1 MTGRRAADRKWGAS
15 ASLSFQSCRVITADQ
30 WSSSTQYKYLSVV
43 RGIQH
48 SLWAKIVFSACAV
61 QTLARF
67 QATPPKG
74 WSLTVRR
81 SAIRPLQ
88 NCEFCYPHVFKAASR
103 PLVC

>member
-1 MTGRRAADRKWGAS
+1 MGRFCEPVFS
-15 ASLSFQSCRVITADQ
+15 IIPSNYSLHKARSDQ

-74 WSLTVRR
+74 WSLTMRR

-88 NCEFCYPHVFKAASR
+88 NREFCYPHVFKAASR